1 MAIQHDDQ
9 GVQITG
15 TIQTEGVTMDG
26 HTHESGAKLS
36 GSDAQLD
43 RSGPPDMAY
52 TEKQLINLI
61 NMMRYAMTSGHNE
74 LPTIAKA
81 SKHAYPE
88 FAKALEEF
96 SEEARLQIQDW
107 LRGSE
112 RLELIERL
120 YRAEQMK
127 TEALAEYS
135 KF

>member
-1 MAIQHDDQ
+1 MAMQHDDQ

-15 TIQTEGVTMDG
+15 TVQTEGVTMDG
-26 HTHESGAKLS
+26 HTHEPALKLS
-36 GSDAQLD
+36 GSNAQLY

-61 NMMRYAMTSGHNE
+61 NMMKYAMTSGHNE

-96 SEEARLQIQDW
+96 SEEARLQIEDS
-107 LRGSE
+107 LKASD
-112 RLELIERL
+112 RLELVERL

-127 TEALAEYS
+127 TAALAEHIS
-135 KF
+135 I

>member
-1 MAIQHDDQ
+1 MSELNQCT
-9 GVQITG
+9 QITG
-15 TIQTEGVTMDG
+15 TISTPGAKMDG
-26 HTHESGAKLS
+26 HTHEPGAKLS
-36 GSDAQLD
+36 GSDAELH

-52 TEKQLINLI
+52 TEKQLINLV

-88 FAKALEEF
+88 FARALEEF
-96 SEEARLQIQDW
+96 SEEARIQIEDS
-107 LRGSE
+107 LRDAE

-127 TEALAEYS
+127 TAALAEYS